1 MSVTVKNPG
10 LSELDELCIQTIRFL
25 SMEAV
30 QKANSGHP
38 GMPMGMAPAA
48 YVLWTKHMKH
58 NPINPKWHNRDR
70 FVLSAGHGSAL
81 LYSLLHLTGYGITL
95 EDLKNF
101 RQWGSKTP
109 GHPEYEPD
117 LGVEVTTGPLGQGIS
132 NAVGMAIAQKYLAN
146 HFNRDGF
153 PIIDYNIYVI
163 ASDGDLQEGV
173 ASEACSLAGHLGLDN
188 LIVVYDDN
196 HISIDGSTDLA
207 FTEDRAKRFEAYGW
221 NVHVVEGDGND
232 MDAFEKALKNAKAEK
247 QHPTLIKLR
256 THIAYGS
263 PNMQDTAE
271 AHGSPLGEDEIKL
284 IKEKFGWDPEKSF
297 YVPDGVKAHMWK
309 VQAEGKKAE
318 AAWDKLFA
326 DYAPKY
332 PELAA
337 QFKDAVSGKLP
348 VDLDEIL
355 PAFEPGSSV
364 ATRKASGKVLA
375 ALMPKLPL
383 ILGGSADLTPSNN
396 TRWPEA
402 KDFQKDAREG
412 RYLRYGIREHGMG
425 AIMNGISVSGLARA
439 YGGTFLVFSDYM
451 RGAVRVAALSKYPTI
466 FVFTHDSIGIGEDGP
481 THQPVE
487 HFAALRAIPNLL
499 VFRPADANETAQAW
513 KYALE
518 HRDGPVA
525 LLLTRQG
532 LPVLDQAKY
541 TPATNL
547 IKGAYVLLAPE
558 KPDVLLLATGSEVSV
573 ALAAAEALA
582 KENIAAQVVSMP
594 CLELFEKQSQEYKDS
609 VIPPDVTVRVAIEA
623 GVEQGWQKYLG
634 EKGIFIGLSSFGAS
648 APGKVCFEKY
658 GITTENVIEA
668 ARKSTN
674 LNFRRNKTGTIS
686 FQDKLDIRFKGMVDL
701 LMIIIFDLI
710 VFVCA
715 ILALWFAFFLTS
727 VIFPEETAAVRL
739 AKIVSCISVI
749 CGYAF
754 YTVFDLFRYL
764 RNLFRGF

>member
-10 LSELDELCIQTIRFL
+10 LSELDERCIETIRFL

-48 YVLWTKHMKH
+48 YVLWTKYMKY
-58 NPINPKWHNRDR
+58 NPYNPKWHNRDR
-70 FVLSAGHGSAL
+70 FVLSAGHGSML

-95 EDLKNF
+95 DDLKNF

-117 LGVEVTTGPLGQGIS
+117 RGIEVTTGPLGQGIS

-173 ASEACSLAGHLGLDN
+173 ASEAASLAGHLGLDN
-188 LIVVYDDN
+188 LIVIYDDN
-196 HISIDGSTDLA
+196 HISIDGSTDLS
-207 FTEDRAKRFEAYGW
+207 FTEDRANRFKAYGW
-221 NVHVVEGDGND
+221 NVRVVEGDGND
-232 MDAFEKALKNAKAEK
+232 MAAFEKALKNARREK
-247 QHPTLIKLR
+247 QRPTLIKLR

-263 PNMQDTAE
+263 PNMQDTAG
-271 AHGSPLGEDEIKL
+271 AHGAPLGEDEIRL
-284 IKEKFGWDPEKSF
+284 IKQKFGWDPEKSF
-297 YVPDGVKAHMWK
+297 HVPDEVRAYMEKIRRK
-309 VQAEGKKAE
+309 GKRAE
-318 AAWDKLFA
+318 AAWNKLLTK
-326 DYAPKY
+326 YAEAH

-337 QFKDAVSGKLP
+337 QFEDAAAGKLP
-348 VDLDEIL
+348 VNLDEVL
-355 PAFEPGSSV
+355 PSFEPGNSV

-396 TRWPEA
+396 TRWPDA
-402 KDFQKDAREG
+402 KDFQKDARDG
-412 RYLRYGIREHGMG
+412 RYLRYGIREHAMG

-439 YGGTFLVFSDYM
+439 FGGTFLVFSDYM
-451 RGAVRVAALSKYPTI
+451 RGAIRVAALSKYPTI

-532 LPVLDQAKY
+532 LPVLDQSKY
-541 TPATNL
+541 ASAANL
-547 IKGAYVLLAPE
+547 NKGAYVLRVEGVKRVEGVSPSNRGQDAR
-558 KPDVLLLATGSEVSV
+558 DTVLLLASGSEVSV
-573 ALAAAEALA
+573 ALGAAEALA

-594 CLELFEKQSQEYKDS
+594 CWELFEKQSQQYKDS
-609 VIPPDVTVRVAIEA
+609 VIPPAVRARVGIEA
-623 GVEQGWQKYLG
+623 GVEQGWHKYLG
-634 EKGIFIGLSSFGAS
+634 EKGIFIGMSSFGAS
-648 APGKVCFEKY
+648 APGKVCFEKF
-658 GITTENVIEA
+658 GITAENVVKA
-668 ARKSTN
+668 AKKSMAN
-674 LNFRRNKTGTIS
+674 S
-686 FQDKLDIRFKGMVDL
+686 D
-701 LMIIIFDLI
+701 
-710 VFVCA
+710 
-715 ILALWFAFFLTS
+715 
-727 VIFPEETAAVRL
+727 
-739 AKIVSCISVI
+739 
-749 CGYAF
+749 
-754 YTVFDLFRYL
+754 
-764 RNLFRGF
+764 